1 MHPTSN
7 ICDLLILDNIEI
19 LVLRI
24 KRTIFLSHPFF
35 DNETLKQQWEILKKL
50 KKINI

>member
-1 MHPTSN
+1 MNPTSN

-19 LVLRI
+19 LVLRM
-24 KRTIFLSHPFF
+24 KRTIFFSDLFF
-35 DNETLKQQWEILKKL
+35 GNETLNQQWEILKKL